1 VTKPTHEPRGRPR
14 YTPQARPI
22 NAVPPAQYDA
32 MRAPIYKATPAQAT
46 RTGALDFKR
55 IESRGFRC

>member
-1 VTKPTHEPRGRPR
+1 MTKPTHEPRGRPR

-32 MRAPIYKATPAQAT
+32 MRAPVYKTAPAPAARQ
-46 RTGALDFKR
+46 GSLDFKR
-55 IESRGFRC
+55 IESRGWRC